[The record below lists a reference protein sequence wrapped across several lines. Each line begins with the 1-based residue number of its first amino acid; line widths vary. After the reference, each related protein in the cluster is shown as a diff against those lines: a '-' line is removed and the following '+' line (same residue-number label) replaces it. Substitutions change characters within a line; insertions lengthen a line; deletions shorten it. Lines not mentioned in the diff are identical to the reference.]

1 MYILRAGY
9 AYNTS
14 ISFIVSKKKI
24 FNFEKTKKG
33 RVILILKCQSL
44 LIV

>member
-14 ISFIVSKKKI
+14 ISFIVSKKK
-24 FNFEKTKKG
+24 KS
-33 RVILILKCQSL
+33 LILRKPRKAVL
-44 LIV
+44 F